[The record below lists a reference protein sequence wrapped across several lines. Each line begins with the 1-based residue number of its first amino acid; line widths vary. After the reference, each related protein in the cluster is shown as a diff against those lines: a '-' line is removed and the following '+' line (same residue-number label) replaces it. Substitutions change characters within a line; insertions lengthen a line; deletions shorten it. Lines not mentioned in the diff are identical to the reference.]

1 MCLHNSQKEK
11 SSAEEG
17 DTHQEYQTQEY
28 TLPKMYLFVFL
39 EHLIKSQM
47 VP

>member
-17 DTHQEYQTQEY
+17 DTHQEQGKV
-28 TLPKMYLFVFL
+28 LPKMYLFVFL